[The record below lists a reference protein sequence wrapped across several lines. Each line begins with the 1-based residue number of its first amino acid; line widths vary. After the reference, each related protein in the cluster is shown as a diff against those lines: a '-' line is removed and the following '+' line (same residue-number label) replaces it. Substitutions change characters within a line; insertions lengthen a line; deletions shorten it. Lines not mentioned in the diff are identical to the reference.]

1 MRALT
6 LLSLLPSLAFGQV
19 PLLTVMAESETATA
33 EYANMIA
40 DMKNDALAQRTA
52 GNFGTKHMELVKKF
66 AAAKRELD
74 AEKKRLEGNPT
85 ANKAELERIA
95 RADAALARARQRL
108 DLIQPK
114 LKDTASMIGAAKS
127 GFLERTANE
136 VKQATGEAK
145 EAVSASQ
152 IATAT
157 PTGDGVAS
165 VELRELKLVEG
176 RVKLFL
182 VSGGKEVELTQGKA
196 VSANGLPIRIRAQLL
211 DEKGDG
217 LEKQKA
223 GSTAFEQG
231 DFDCAKGRAYKYGN
245 ASGRSEWTAKQKVT
259 WVVTNS
265 DTQGKLRG
273 FATKNG
279 DPCGEGDVL
288 EFSPGGSTAQGLNF
302 DLSGTTTWQRK
313 SVLAAG
319 PREETVTSK
328 DASVRAFVTISVFGK

>member
-6 LLSLLPSLAFGQV
+6 LLSLLPSLALAQV
-19 PLLTVMAESETATA
+19 PLLTVMAESETAAA
-33 EYANMIA
+33 EFANMAA
-40 DMKNDALAQRTA
+40 DLKNDALAGRTA
-52 GNFGTKHMELVKKF
+52 GNLGTKHMEMVQKF
-66 AAAKRELD
+66 AKAKKELD
-74 AEKKRLEGNPT
+74 AEKARLIGNPA
-85 ANKAELERIA
+85 ANRAELERIA
-95 RADAALARARQRL
+95 KADAALARARQRL

-114 LKDTASMIGAAKS
+114 LKDTATMIGAAKS

-136 VKQATGEAK
+136 VKAATGEAK
-145 EAVSASQ
+145 DAVAASQ
-152 IATAT
+152 AATAT

-165 VELRELKLVEG
+165 VEVRELKLAEG

-182 VSGGKEVELTQGKA
+182 VSDGKEVELTVGNA
-196 VSANGLPIRIRAQLL
+196 VVASGLPILIRAQLL

-217 LEKQKA
+217 LEKQKS

-231 DFDCAKGRAYKYGN
+231 DFGCAKGRAYKYGN
-245 ASGRSEWTAKQKVT
+245 ASGKSEWTAKQKVK

-265 DTQGKLRG
+265 DTQARLRG
-273 FATKNG
+273 FATKNA